1 MTGELKMSLKSMTI
15 VTAAALATI
24 AGGASAAS
32 AHGHQGHHGHH
43 FFNHHHHH
51 GLRIIVGSG
60 YSSCGYL
67 YRRWSY
73 TGSHYWKSRYLACKY
88 GW

>member
-32 AHGHQGHHGHH
+32 AHGHHGHH

-60 YSSCGYL
+60 YSGCGYL

-73 TGSHYWKSRYLACKY
+73 TGSHYWKRRYLACKY

>member
-32 AHGHQGHHGHH
+32 AHGHHGHH

-60 YSSCGYL
+60 YSGCGYL
-67 YRRWSY
+67 YRRWSF
-73 TGSHYWKSRYLACKY
+73 TGSHYWKHRYLACKY

>member
-1 MTGELKMSLKSMTI
+1 MSLKSMTI

-32 AHGHQGHHGHH
+32 AHGHHGHH
-43 FFNHHHHH
+43 FKHRHHH
-51 GLRIIVGSG
+51 GLRIILGGG
-60 YSSCGYL
+60 YSGCGYL
-67 YRRWSY
+67 YRRWQY
-73 TGSHYWKSRYLACKY
+73 TGSHYWKRRYFACKY

>member
-1 MTGELKMSLKSMTI
+1 MSLKSMTI

-32 AHGHQGHHGHH
+32 AHGHHGHPF

-60 YSSCGYL
+60 YGYSGCGYL
-67 YRRWSY
+67 YERWRY
-73 TGSHYWKSRYLACKY
+73 TGSHYWKRRFLACKY